1 MYILC
6 ILCISNCILLAYF
19 FAYSVAYLAYWQECI
34 FYIFWHMLHNIFI
47 FICILLCIFC
57 IYMINMHMQ
66 IDFDDLKCLSPG
78 LHCLFQLLLGPPSQG
93 PAVHVPPSTTIDRSP
108 IYHRKHQESQP
119 ILVAWRRVLSRSRPL
134 EPEEG
139 VPVWRTLE
147 SHTRLVLVHGAR
159 RRLRNWT
166 HLIVQSLGRV
176 WETGSDNMLHMQ
188 IMQHM

>member
-1 MYILC
+1 MSFSRSAL
-6 ILCISNCILLAYF
+6 
-19 FAYSVAYLAYWQECI
+19 
-34 FYIFWHMLHNIFI
+34 FI
-47 FICILLCIFC
+47 AAIAW
-57 IYMINMHMQ
+57 
-66 IDFDDLKCLSPG
+66 SPIP
-78 LHCLFQLLLGPPSQG
+78 GPSC
-93 PAVHVPPSTTIDRSP
+93 SRTTIYNHHHRSP

-119 ILVAWRRVLSRSRPL
+119 ILIAWRRVLSRSRPL

-188 IMQHM
+188 NMQHMQHMQQISNMSLYEWYVQYEKICKISRIF